1 MERQNHSIVSEFIL
15 LGLTDSHDL
24 QIFFFMF
31 FSIVYTAIVL
41 GNLTIIFVVKLDPQL
56 HSPMYFLLANLSFID
71 MSLASF
77 ATPKMI
83 CDLLSEYKTISY
95 DGCMTQIFFLHLL
108 GGSEMML
115 LVSMAID
122 RYIAI
127 CKPLHYKS
135 IMSQRVC
142 IGLAFLSWTTGFVHT
157 MSQIIFTVTL
167 PFCGPN
173 VIDSFF
179 CDLPRV
185 IKLACTDTYIL
196 ELLVIAESGVL
207 SVLCFFFLLISY
219 SIILF
224 NVQKRSSTGSA
235 KALSTLSAHITVVV
249 LFFGPCIFIYV
260 WPFSSISVDKVLSV
274 FYTIFTPLLNPIIY
288 TFRNK
293 DMKRAIKKIMTKH
306 VSSRLIKEV
315 FLVVNTAVY
324 F

>member
-1 MERQNHSIVSEFIL
+1 MESQNFTMVTEFIL
-15 LGLTDSHDL
+15 LGLTDLREL
-24 QIFFFMF
+24 QIFFFFF
-31 FSIVYTAIVL
+31 FSIIYISIVL
-41 GNLTIIFVVKLDPQL
+41 GNLTIILVVKLDSQL

-83 CDLLSEYKTISY
+83 CNLISENKAISY
-95 DGCMTQIFFLHLL
+95 EGCMAQMFFLHLL

-127 CKPLHYKS
+127 CKPLHYKN
-135 IMSQRVC
+135 IMTHRVC
-142 IGLAFLSWTTGFVHT
+142 LVLAILSWTAGLVHT
-157 MSQIIFTVTL
+157 TSQMVFTATL

-173 VIDSFF
+173 VVDSFF

-185 IKLACTDTYIL
+185 IKLSCSDTYIL
-196 ELLVIAESGVL
+196 EFLIIAFSGVL
-207 SVLCFFFLLISY
+207 SLFCFIFLFISY
-219 SIILF
+219 SVILIT
-224 NVQKRSSTGSA
+224 VQHRSSSGSS

-260 WPFSSISVDKVLSV
+260 WPFSSISIDKILSV

-293 DMKRAIKKIMTKH
+293 DMKKAIRKIKTKF
-306 VSSRLIKEV
+306 VNSSST
-315 FLVVNTAVY
+315 F
-324 F
+324 

>member
-1 MERQNHSIVSEFIL
+1 MEKQNHSIVSEFIL
-15 LGLTDSHDL
+15 LGLTESHEL
-24 QIFFFMF
+24 QILFFLF
-31 FSIVYTAIVL
+31 FSIIYISIML
-41 GNLTIIFVVKLDPQL
+41 GNLIIIFVVKFDPQL

-83 CDLLSEYKTISY
+83 YDLISECKTISY
-95 DGCMTQIFFLHLL
+95 EGCMTQMFFLHLL

-115 LVSMAID
+115 LVAMAID
-122 RYIAI
+122 RYFAI
-127 CKPLHYKS
+127 CKPLHYQH
-135 IMSQRVC
+135 IMDHCVC
-142 IGLAFLSWTTGFVHT
+142 IRLALLSWTTGFVHT
-157 MSQIIFTVTL
+157 MSQMVFTMTL

-173 VIDSFF
+173 VVDSFF

-196 ELLVIAESGVL
+196 ELLVIANSGIL
-207 SVLCFFFLLISY
+207 SVFCFIFLFISY
-219 SIILF
+219 SIILIT
-224 NVQKRSSTGSA
+224 VQHHSSRGSS

-260 WPFSSISVDKVLSV
+260 WPFSSVSIDKLLSV

-293 DMKRAIKKIMTKH
+293 DMKKALRKIKTKH
-306 VSSRLIKEV
+306 VSSTST
-315 FLVVNTAVY
+315 F
-324 F
+324 

>member
-1 MERQNHSIVSEFIL
+1 MEKRNHSMVSEFIL
-15 LGLTDSHDL
+15 LGLTESHEL
-24 QIFFFMF
+24 QILFFVF
-31 FSIVYTAIVL
+31 FSIIYISIML
-41 GNLTIIFVVKLDPQL
+41 SNLIIIFVVKLDPQL

-83 CDLLSEYKTISY
+83 YDLISEYKTISY
-95 DGCMTQIFFLHLL
+95 EGCMTQMFFLHLL

-115 LVSMAID
+115 LVAMAID
-122 RYIAI
+122 RYFAI
-127 CKPLHYKS
+127 CKSLHYQH
-135 IMSQRVC
+135 IMGHRVC
-142 IGLAFLSWTTGFVHT
+142 IRLALLSWTTGFVHT
-157 MSQIIFTVTL
+157 MSQMVFTVTL

-173 VIDSFF
+173 VVDSFF

-196 ELLVIAESGVL
+196 ELLVIANSGIL
-207 SVLCFFFLLISY
+207 SLFCFIFLFISY
-219 SIILF
+219 GIILIT
-224 NVQKRSSTGSA
+224 VQHHSSRGSS

-260 WPFSSISVDKVLSV
+260 WPFSSVSIDKLLSV

-293 DMKRAIKKIMTKH
+293 DMKKALRKIKIKH
-306 VSSRLIKEV
+306 VSSRST
-315 FLVVNTAVY
+315 F
-324 F
+324 

>member
-1 MERQNHSIVSEFIL
+1 MEKQNYSTVSEFIL
-15 LGLTDSHDL
+15 LGLTDVREL
-24 QIFFFMF
+24 QIFFFFF
-31 FSIVYTAIVL
+31 FSIVYISTVL
-41 GNLTIIFVVKLDPQL
+41 GNLTIILVVKLDPQL

-83 CDLLSEYKTISY
+83 FNLISAYKAISFE
-95 DGCMTQIFFLHLL
+95 GCMAQMFFLHLF

-115 LVSMAID
+115 LVSMAFD

-127 CKPLHYKS
+127 RKPLHYKN
-135 IMSQRVC
+135 IMSYRVC
-142 IGLAFLSWTTGFVHT
+142 IILTVLSWTAGLVHT
-157 MSQIIFTVTL
+157 TSQMVFTATL
-167 PFCGPN
+167 PFCGSN
-173 VIDSFF
+173 VVNSFF

-196 ELLVIAESGVL
+196 ELLIIAFSGVL
-207 SVLCFFFLLISY
+207 SLFCFIILFISY
-219 SIILF
+219 SIVLMT
-224 NVQKRSSTGSA
+224 VQHRSSSGSS

-260 WPFSSISVDKVLSV
+260 WPFSNVSVDKILSV

-293 DMKRAIKKIMTKH
+293 DMKKAIRKIKARH
-306 VSSRLIKEV
+306 VNSRSN
-315 FLVVNTAVY
+315 F
-324 F
+324 

>member
-1 MERQNHSIVSEFIL
+1 MVRQNYSMVSQFIL
-15 LGLTDSHDL
+15 QGLTQSHEL
-24 QIFFFMF
+24 RIFFFVF
-31 FSIVYTAIVL
+31 FFIVYTAIVL
-41 GNLTIIFVVKLDPQL
+41 GNLTIIYVVKLDLQL

-83 CDLLSEYKTISY
+83 YDLLSEYNTISY
-95 DGCMTQIFFLHLL
+95 EGCMTQMFFLHLL

-115 LVSMAID
+115 LVVMAID

-127 CKPLHYKS
+127 CKPLHYKT
-135 IMSQRVC
+135 IMSHRVC
-142 IGLAFLSWTTGFVHT
+142 IGLALFPWITGFVHT
-157 MSQIIFTVTL
+157 MSQMVFTATL

-173 VIDSFF
+173 VVDSFF

-196 ELLVIAESGVL
+196 ELLVIANSGVL
-207 SVLCFFFLLISY
+207 SLLCFIFLLISY
-219 SIILF
+219 SFILI
-224 NVQKRSSTGSA
+224 NVQHRSSTGSS

-260 WPFSSISVDKVLSV
+260 WPFSSISIDKILSV

-293 DMKRAIKKIMTKH
+293 DMKKAIKKIKNKH
-306 VSSRLIKEV
+306 VSSKST
-315 FLVVNTAVY
+315 F
-324 F
+324 